1 MMSEKVYNWMK
12 SNTKNLLMN
21 DVELFF
27 AHFREMCNHNYS
39 VENAVRVLKK
49 QLVFSGI

>member
-1 MMSEKVYNWMK
+1 MSLVDNNDEVDMLAPSTY
-12 SNTKNLLMN
+12 

-27 AHFREMCNHNYS
+27 AHFREMCNNDYS

-49 QLVFSGI
+49 